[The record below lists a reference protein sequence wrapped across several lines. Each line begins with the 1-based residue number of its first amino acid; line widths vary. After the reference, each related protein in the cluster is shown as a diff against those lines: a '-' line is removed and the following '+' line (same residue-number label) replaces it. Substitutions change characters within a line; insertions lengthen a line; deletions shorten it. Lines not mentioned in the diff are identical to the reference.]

1 MNHSVAYFK
10 YLNCRDRY
18 TSTSALQ
25 QVATGYF
32 ERVFTEAKQMG
43 IVYKKLSENELS
55 RIIKMRI
62 DQLTEEYTSEGK
74 TVPQD
79 VNLEA
84 ALMDF
89 YKRNLAAGTYVSWLA
104 FDGDR
109 IVGTSGMSFA
119 EKPPYFTCPS
129 GRIGILSSMY
139 TDPNYRRMGIA
150 TQLLDRVVKEA
161 KDRGC
166 GTIYITASDMGV
178 KLYESYGFKHNGNFM
193 QYNF

>member
-1 MNHSVAYFK
+1 M
-10 YLNCRDRY
+10 D
-18 TSTSALQ
+18 
-25 QVATGYF
+25 
-32 ERVFTEAKQMG
+32 
-43 IVYKKLSENELS
+43 IVYKKLSENEL
-55 RIIKMRI
+55 REITKMRI
-62 DQLTEEYTSEGK
+62 DQLTEEYTSGGR
-74 TVPQD
+74 TVPSD
-79 VNLEA
+79 VDLES

-89 YKRNLAAGTYVSWLA
+89 YIRNLAAGTYVSWLA
-104 FDGDR
+104 FDKDK

-139 TDPNYRRMGIA
+139 TDPSYRRKGIA

-161 KDRGC
+161 KDYGC

-193 QYNF
+193 QYYF

>member
-1 MNHSVAYFK
+1 M
-10 YLNCRDRY
+10 D
-18 TSTSALQ
+18 
-25 QVATGYF
+25 
-32 ERVFTEAKQMG
+32 
-43 IVYKKLSENELS
+43 IVYRKLTEKELE

-62 DQLTEEYTSEGK
+62 DQLTEEYTSVGK
-74 TVPQD
+74 TVPEN
-79 VNLEA
+79 VNLED

-89 YKRNLAAGTYVSWLA
+89 YKRNMASGTYVSWLA
-104 FDGDR
+104 FDGDK

-129 GRIGILSSMY
+129 GKLGILSSMY

-150 TQLLDRVVKEA
+150 TGLLDRVVKEA

-178 KLYESYGFKHNGNFM
+178 KLYEAYGFKHNGNFM
-193 QYNF
+193 QYYF

>member
-1 MNHSVAYFK
+1 M
-10 YLNCRDRY
+10 D
-18 TSTSALQ
+18 
-25 QVATGYF
+25 
-32 ERVFTEAKQMG
+32 
-43 IVYKKLSENELS
+43 IVYKRLTEKELD

-62 DQLTEEYTSEGK
+62 DQLTEEYTSQGR
-74 TVPQD
+74 TVPQGVD
-79 VNLEA
+79 LETSLRA
-84 ALMDF
+84 F
-89 YKRNLAAGTYVSWLA
+89 YEKNLAAGTYISWLA
-104 FDGDR
+104 FDGDK

-129 GRIGILSSMY
+129 GKLGILSSMY
-139 TDPNYRRMGIA
+139 TDPNYRRRGIA